1 MAPSHPPPPNIQA
14 IPPPHPAH
22 IPELQNIICDPT
34 FPKSSPYHSTRRR
47 PAECHP
53 IPFQFFPTLDVRHA
67 VFIKEQQCSST
78 AEVDDDDAR
87 SMHWVAFTQEDKKRK
102 EVPAATIR
110 LVPWNPE
117 EHAHSEEPYVKI
129 ERLATLSPF
138 RGRSYARLL
147 VDAAV
152 EYAQQHPGQCTKP
165 FPAPTINT
173 IWVASQPLSIVKG
186 AKSRGSPQLRR

>member
-1 MAPSHPPPPNIQA
+1 
-14 IPPPHPAH
+14 
-22 IPELQNIICDPT
+22 
-34 FPKSSPYHSTRRR
+34 
-47 PAECHP
+47 
-53 IPFQFFPTLDVRHA
+53 
-67 VFIKEQQCSST
+67 
-78 AEVDDDDAR
+78 
-87 SMHWVAFTQEDKKRK
+87 MHWVAFTQEDKKRK